1 MAALGVGCAALQAE
15 CHADRAT
22 MLLRSGASAG
32 IAALHD
38 LGELQCVIQPPSFTS
53 LFSRSF
59 QLSVSLRGNSSFHFL
74 TYKEFQS
81 FGEKQLCLL

>member
-1 MAALGVGCAALQAE
+1 MAALGVGCAALQAD
-15 CHADRAT
+15 CHADGAT

-38 LGELQCVIQPPSFTS
+38 LGALQCVIQHSSFTS
-53 LFSRSF
+53 LFSRSV
-59 QLSVSLRGNSSFHFL
+59 QLSVLLRSNSSFHFF

>member
-1 MAALGVGCAALQAE
+1 MAALGAGCVALQAD

-22 MLLRSGASAG
+22 TLLRSGASTG
-32 IAALHD
+32 IAALCD
-38 LGELQCVIQPPSFTS
+38 LGELQCVIQHSSFTS
-53 LFSRSF
+53 LFSHSF
-59 QLSVSLRGNSSFHFL
+59 QLSVLLQGNSSFHFF